1 MKLKGTV
8 AEKQDTTG
16 IGMAV
21 VFKGHIWI
29 VYPVD
34 LSCRGKYVGYTSA
47 PCGNFYHITRM
58 SFKAKDVVE
67 MDVIKIRKDRN
78 KRRKT

>member
-21 VFKGHIWI
+21 VFDGRIWI

-34 LSCRGKYVGYTSA
+34 LSCKGKYVGYASA
-47 PCGNFYHITRM
+47 PDGNFYHITRM
-58 SFKAKDVVE
+58 SLKSQGAME
-67 MDVIKIRKDRN
+67 IDVIKIIKDRN
-78 KRRKT
+78 KRRK